1 MKDCPVRVSMDKD
14 TNRFLPFFWHFKATN
29 YTMYPDG
36 CGRFEQP
43 TMMLEAFQ
51 LAMAMVNKREEY
63 EAKKREAMR
72 K

>member
-1 MKDCPVRVSMDKD
+1 MD
-14 TNRFLPFFWHFKATN
+14 TEVNRFLPFFWHFKATN

-36 CGRFEQP
+36 KGRLNQP
-43 TMMLEAFQ
+43 SKLLEAVQ
-51 LAMAMVNKREEY
+51 LSMAIVNKREEY